1 LAALRTNPGVHDLYA
16 SSPSLSLMGKSK
28 HSRHCGGHVG
38 KKPVGTMGFGYDPLF
53 YPKGLDMTLGQMSP
67 EEKDSLSHRRDALEK
82 LKTYLKSLS
91 L

>member
-1 LAALRTNPGVHDLYA
+1 
-16 SSPSLSLMGKSK
+16 
-28 HSRHCGGHVG
+28 
-38 KKPVGTMGFGYDPLF
+38 MGFGYDPLF